1 MENGAKNKFEFII
14 KLKYAIK
21 IPLVDENLRMN

>member
-1 MENGAKNKFEFII
+1 MENGAKNKFQLII
-14 KLKYAIK
+14 ELKYVLK